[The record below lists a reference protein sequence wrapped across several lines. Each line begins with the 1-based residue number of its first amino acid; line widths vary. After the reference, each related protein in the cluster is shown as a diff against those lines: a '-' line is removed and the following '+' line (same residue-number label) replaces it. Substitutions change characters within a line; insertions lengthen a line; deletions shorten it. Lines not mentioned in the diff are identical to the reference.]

1 MLTFKCYKSI
11 LDSHIPKKAKI
22 ILLISL
28 TLSEIN
34 YITTYLI
41 NHPIY

>member
-1 MLTFKCYKSI
+1 MLIFKCSKSI

-22 ILLISL
+22 IVLINL
-28 TLSEIN
+28 ALSEIN